1 MKMKPFH
8 ILQIIIVAVIL
19 SWLSGLVIFSL
30 KNSHLP
36 PVPDQVDSIVVLTG
50 GPSRIEKGLEFF
62 AAGKSKYF
70 FISGAHPD
78 VLVKEIAAQW
88 KGQNPLPPCCIIL
101 GHKATTTTE
110 NAEETEEWVK
120 SQNIQSILLVTS
132 DYHMARAR
140 LELKHALPDVK
151 IWHYPVSAYLPHQS
165 RAWLFFKE
173 YNKVLYRWAQIK
185 FASIAK
191 LD

>member
-1 MKMKPFH
+1 MKIKPFH
-8 ILQIIIVAVIL
+8 IFQILIVGIVLA
-19 SWLSGLVIFSL
+19 WLSGLVIYSL
-30 KNSHLP
+30 RNSRLP

-50 GPSRIEKGLEFF
+50 GPGRIEKGLEFF

-78 VLVKEIAAQW
+78 VLVKEIAALW
-88 KGQNPLPPCCIIL
+88 KGKEPLPSCCIIL

-110 NAEETEEWVK
+110 NAEETEEWTK
-120 SQNIQSILLVTS
+120 NNEIKSILLVTS

-140 LELKHALPDVK
+140 MELTHAMPNVQ
-151 IWHYPVSAYLPHQS
+151 IWYYPVSAYLPHQS
-165 RAWLFFKE
+165 RAKLFFKE
-173 YNKVLYRWAQIK
+173 YNKTLYRWAQIK
-185 FASIAK
+185 FASIVK